1 MTEWPAQWQANV
13 WGVNPDGFPDA
24 TAAYGDVDGDNVL
37 DRIPPI
43 TLEENLANITSTPP
57 LTHLAWWIHINDA
70 DLRYWYVPIG
80 SANEQFALY
89 ILLLLVPILTA
100 LGSVYMYHQSFYQV
114 KHNKFGIL
122 DKGTIIPIAV
132 KQGFYE
138 GKEYMEEM
146 ISDKTGF
153 ITRKFR
159 YSPTTIPS
167 DKPILPNRNR
177 DTIFGA
183 ALVPVGTNTNRR
195 RVLIATME
203 YNIEDWAIKIKI
215 GGLGVMSQLMG
226 QNLTHQDLV
235 WVVPCVGDVEYPI
248 DEPAEDMIVTIFG
261 EKYRVQ
267 VQYHQVKNVMYVLLD
282 APVFRKQTKAEPY
295 PARMDDLES
304 ATYYSAWNQCI
315 AETIDRFRP
324 DLYHINDYHGTIAPL
339 YLLPRTLP
347 CCLSLHNA
355 EFQGLWPLRTRD
367 EKEEVASVYNLS
379 EEVISKYVQ
388 FGEVFN
394 LLHAGASILRINQQ
408 GFGAV
413 GVSTKYGK
421 RAFARYP
428 IFWGLKEIGG
438 LPNPDPT
445 DLADLDTEK
454 AKIDRYVSVDNAYE
468 STRAEPKRQAQEWA
482 NLDQRADA
490 ELFVFVGRWSEQKG
504 TPLSFDVFGPSWE
517 LTMS

>member
-1 MTEWPAQWQANV
+1 
-13 WGVNPDGFPDA
+13 
-24 TAAYGDVDGDNVL
+24 
-37 DRIPPI
+37 
-43 TLEENLANITSTPP
+43 
-57 LTHLAWWIHINDA
+57 
-70 DLRYWYVPIG
+70 VPIG
-80 SANEQFALY
+80 SANEQLALY
-89 ILLLLVPILTA
+89 VLLLLVPVLTA
-100 LGSVYMYHQSFYQV
+100 LGSVYMYHRSFYQV

-122 DKGTIIPIAV
+122 DKGTVIPIAV
-132 KQGFYE
+132 QQGFYE
-138 GKEYMEEM
+138 GKEYVKEK
-146 ISDKTGF
+146 ISHQTAL

-159 YSPTTIPS
+159 YSPTAIPYV
-167 DKPILPNRNR
+167 KPNLPNRSR
-177 DTIFGA
+177 DNVFGA
-183 ALVPVGTNTNRR
+183 DLVPVSTNANRR

-203 YNIEDWAIKIKI
+203 YNIEDWAIKNKI

-226 QNLTHQDLV
+226 QNLGHQDLV
-235 WVVPCVGDVEYPI
+235 WVVPCVGGAGYPV
-248 DEPAEDMIVTIFG
+248 DEPAEDITVTIFS
-261 EKYRVQ
+261 KNYLVQ

-295 PARMDDLES
+295 PARMDDLDS

-315 AETIDRFRP
+315 AETINRFSP

-339 YLLPRTLP
+339 YPLQRTLP

-355 EFQGLWPLRTRD
+355 EFQGLWPLRTGD
-367 EKEEVASVYNLS
+367 EKQEVASVYNLP
-379 EEVISKYVQ
+379 EDVISKHVQ

-394 LLHAGASILRINQQ
+394 LLHAGASLLRINQQ

-421 RAFARYP
+421 RTFARYP
-428 IFWGLKEIGG
+428 TFWGLKEIGG

-445 DLADLDTEK
+445 DLADLDTER
-454 AKIDRYVSVDNAYE
+454 AKIDRYISVDNVYE

-504 TPLSFDVFGPSWE
+504 MFLIVCVLAIKFWKFLGSLRLFDW
-517 LTMS
+517 